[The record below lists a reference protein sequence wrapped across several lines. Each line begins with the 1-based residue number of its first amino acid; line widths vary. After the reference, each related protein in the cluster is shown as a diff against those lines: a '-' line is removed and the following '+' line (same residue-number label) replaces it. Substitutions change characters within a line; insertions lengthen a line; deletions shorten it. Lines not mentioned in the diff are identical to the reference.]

1 MNRAKTD
8 AIQDTI
14 DMLFSKGSAHSRQ
27 PSIAGVGARAGF
39 KPMST
44 RFEARADET
53 TRQVREIIDTAA
65 NERHAK
71 VAVLRAARLRKEAED
86 REAAALM
93 PPKKA
98 SRSRKSEKVTATSTA
113 D

>member
-8 AIQDTI
+8 PIQDTI
-14 DMLFSKGSAHSRQ
+14 DMLFSKNSAHSRQ
-27 PSIAGVGARAGF
+27 PSIAGVGAKAGF

-53 TRQVREIIDTAA
+53 TRLVREIIDTAA
-65 NERHAK
+65 DQRHAK
-71 VAVLRAARLRKEAED
+71 VAVLRAARLRKEAEA
-86 REAAALM
+86 RAAAALL

-98 SRSRKSEKVTATSTA
+98 SRSRKGAMAAAAATT